1 MSTITDTTIDPEVT
15 DSADLAPDLTDTASV
30 PVTETATATA
40 KAEQAIAAL
49 PAPSAAELL
58 SISVEDLVPHPDN
71 PRTSLGD
78 LDELARSIKAH
89 GVLQPLVV
97 LPSGD
102 EGKHL
107 IVTGHRRHA
116 AAIKAKTTH
125 VPAVIRE
132 LNPAEVVEAMLIENV
147 NRSDLTVSEEVR
159 AIERL
164 MDLAEGKLTPTK
176 LCKRIG
182 RSQAW
187 VRARMAV
194 CALPAKWRTA
204 LDDGD
209 LSLAAGEAAASVAD
223 LGPEHVDELCEQFAR
238 SPWGDHGHRAIQHRQ
253 AFERQAAFDA
263 AVAKARGRRGA
274 VVFTHEDR
282 PRGHAIMSSLDPEV
296 VKGHGKQPCHAV
308 LIERTTYGKGFEQTA
323 ICTDPRS
330 HVAVEPDGSGGGDGL
345 AGDGSFDGERG
356 DGFSP
361 PGQPPAPSGSSGP
374 DLDSSHLRRKSR
386 VARKA
391 FTREVFA
398 RSRGGISQTQATR
411 IALRALIYEAGMEAL
426 NFAAEVLGIE
436 DTADYYLTDRLIT
449 EATTPAEL
457 VRIAGAVAMGMAES
471 RMYHGYN
478 ATHCRDYL
486 AALTGAGWDPDIWTA
501 AIIDRLAKEDEAEQ
515 AKAEADDTATTDD
528 SEDEP
533 AGPPSSEDDE
543 AEPDG
548 TGTDSPGTEPA
559 PAGDADPTDQD
570 GTGTDADT
578 PNSPVDADGD
588 PVGADGD
595 GADHEVASDEEPA
608 ESVTS

>member
-1 MSTITDTTIDPEVT
+1 MSTITDTTTEPDVT
-15 DSADLAPDLTDTASV
+15 DPAATDVGPDPTDDAPVPATEAATDDGDLATP
-30 PVTETATATA
+30 
-40 KAEQAIAAL
+40 IA
-49 PAPSAAELL
+49 AAELL

-78 LDELARSIKAH
+78 LDELARSIKSH

-116 AAIKAKTTH
+116 AAIKAKTSH

-132 LNPAEVVEAMLIENV
+132 LSPAEVVEAMLIENV

-204 LDDGD
+204 LDEGD

-223 LGPEHVDELCEQFAR
+223 LGPDHVDELCEQFAR
-238 SPWGDHGHRAIQHRQ
+238 SPWGDHGHRATQHRQ

-263 AVAKARGRRGA
+263 ALAKARGRRGA

-282 PRGHAIMSSLDPEV
+282 PRGHATVSDLDSEV
-296 VKGHGKQPCHAV
+296 IKGHGKQPCHAV
-308 LIERTTYGKGFEQTA
+308 LIEKTTYGKGFEQTA

-330 HVAVEPDGSGGGDGL
+330 HAAVEPDGAGGGEGS
-345 AGDGSFDGERG
+345 AGGDADDSFGERG
-356 DGFSP
+356 EGFSP
-361 PGQPPAPSGSSGP
+361 PGQPPAPSGP

-391 FTREVFA
+391 FTREVFT

-411 IALRALIYEAGMEAL
+411 IALRALIYEAGIEAL

-449 EATTPAEL
+449 DAATPAEL

-471 RMYHGYN
+471 RMYNGYK

-501 AIIDRLAKEDEAEQ
+501 AIIDRLARQDEAER
-515 AKAEADDTATTDD
+515 AKVEADDTATPDE

-533 AGPPSSEDDE
+533 DGPPSGGDDE

-548 TGTDSPGTEPA
+548 TGTDSRGMEPA

-570 GTGTDADT
+570 RTGTPD
-578 PNSPVDADGD
+578 SPVEADGD

-595 GADHEVASDEEPA
+595 GTGHEVASDEEPA